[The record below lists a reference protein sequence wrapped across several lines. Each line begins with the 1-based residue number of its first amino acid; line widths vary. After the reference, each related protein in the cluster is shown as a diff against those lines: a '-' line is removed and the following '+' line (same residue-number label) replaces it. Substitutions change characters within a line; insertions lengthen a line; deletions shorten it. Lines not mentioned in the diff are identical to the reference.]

1 MSNARE
7 SLKKPKNII
16 SIELRKELN
25 LLPNVIKEKKLEKDL
40 IYKELLKI
48 KEKISTMKKELD
60 KASVNIFNMEKDYCA
75 LILKNDKIKANQKI
89 LLNIIN
95 NELVLVE
102 EEKKEEIKKFFN
114 IFFNFENDYKEEISN
129 FLNNNNIEI
138 TKLLIGAYA
147 YLKMLQIDIPL
158 KYKQMKE
165 KILDLISKAKQ
176 GIQENIYNLII
187 SYVENIFTILDNKEK
202 NNNYDIKH
210 ESLIKKKNEIFIKL
224 KLIEEQK
231 KEKEEKLNIISIF
244 IKDLT
249 LLLEKN
255 KLLLNFPKNNLR
267 DNKENKNTDKNKIID
282 VIPSNL
288 NTSCPK
294 NTINND
300 LGKTEEK
307 ISIINIDLT
316 STSSLEKKYYIKS
329 KRKTIESFDIN
340 NEKGININKYKN
352 VNELEKDISDHFIEI
367 KNNPLFKTKK
377 KILKKKMNNNFN
389 INNNYNNAI
398 KQNKLP
404 NGIKQNKLPKD
415 KSKEKKMEKISKNNT
430 TMTFNTN
437 TNSIVYNINN
447 LIYQKEV
454 NKSYDSTLNKKEEEK
469 EKGKEKEKIKLTT
482 CLKTGINKIIQIKP
496 SSNSSPKK
504 IKEEKKNNFDEDKE
518 KTNVFLNENNVFK
531 NNKYIS
537 IKHNKTNLMKKN
549 SMNKMKMNPNKKEF
563 DSQISFN
570 NNSIRKN
577 SPENSLFLKNI
588 NSNRSNKNRVVIA
601 GKNELKNKNKSPTNN
616 TTSNNS
622 NKNCHIIPFKKYKIN
637 YIKDKKIENKS
648 NKKGIRIYT
657 NNYPSDK
664 IRANYIQKNYI
675 YNSQIVKHLPKD
687 DLNSNKNS
695 LIKV

>member
-187 SYVENIFTILDNKEK
+187 SYVENIFIILDNKEK
-202 NNNYDIKH
+202 NYNYDIKH
-210 ESLIKKKNEIFIKL
+210 ESLIKKKNELFIKL

-244 IKDLT
+244 IKDLS

-255 KLLLNFPKNNLR
+255 KLLLNFPKNN
-267 DNKENKNTDKNKIID
+267 KENKNNDKNKIID
-282 VIPSNL
+282 VIPNNL

-294 NTINND
+294 NTIVND
-300 LGKTEEK
+300 LRKTEEK

-352 VNELEKDISDHFIEI
+352 INELEKDINDHFIEI

-389 INNNYNNAI
+389 INNNNYAI
-398 KQNKLP
+398 N
-404 NGIKQNKLPKD
+404 KQNKLPKD

-570 NNSIRKN
+570 SNSIRKN
-577 SPENSLFLKNI
+577 SPENSVFFKNI

-601 GKNELKNKNKSPTNN
+601 GKNELKNKNRSPTNN

-637 YIKDKKIENKS
+637 YIKDKNNITKMKKIN
-648 NKKGIRIYT
+648 T
-657 NNYPSDK
+657 NNYHSDK
-664 IRANYIQKNYI
+664 IKGNNKSINFDD
-675 YNSQIVKHLPKD
+675 NSQFIKSLPKEG
-687 DLNSNKNS
+687 NNTNKNS
-695 LIKV
+695 YIKV